1 MLAETTSPGPT
12 SPTLQASAAGV
23 AAPASVVTARDTW
36 RTQSLGSLDW
46 STVLPFILLAGL
58 LVALYEHIA
67 VKLVGDWYFFPDS
80 SHGLLIPFFVGF
92 LVWDRRRTLAAVPVR
107 PNWAGVPLV
116 ALGLLVLLV
125 GVFGADL
132 FLSRVSFVILA
143 AGVVWTLF
151 GRGMLREV
159 RFILFVCFLGIPL
172 PTLLLN
178 QITFPLQLLASNVA
192 GTLLP
197 VAGVPVLREGNVIQL
212 PAMSLEV
219 AEACSGIRSLM
230 SLFTVAV
237 IYGYFMEK
245 STVRRVILALASIPI
260 AVVANS
266 ARIFGT
272 GLCVQYWDPEK
283 AMGFFHEFSGWLI
296 FLVSLACLYLVHT
309 AMRLIRPEPGR
320 GTAVRVG
327 GAV

>member
-1 MLAETTSPGPT
+1 MHAVAVSPAEPQAMTLRDSFVARSGGSRLWSVTLPWALLA
-12 SPTLQASAAGV
+12 
-23 AAPASVVTARDTW
+23 
-36 RTQSLGSLDW
+36 
-46 STVLPFILLAGL
+46 ILLI
-58 LVALYEHIA
+58 ALYDRIA
-67 VKLVGDWYFFPDS
+67 IKLAMDWYNFPDS
-80 SHGLLIPFFVGF
+80 SHGLLIPFFVAF
-92 LVWDRRRTLAAVPVR
+92 LLWDRRQSLGKVAVQPS
-107 PNWAGVPLV
+107 WTGVPLV

-143 AGVVWTLF
+143 AGMVWVLF
-151 GRGMLREV
+151 GAGMLREV
-159 RFILFVCFLGIPL
+159 KFILFVCFLGIPL

-178 QITFPLQLLASNVA
+178 QITFPLQLLASSVA
-192 GTLLP
+192 STLLP
-197 VAGVPVLREGNVIQL
+197 LAGVPVLREGNVIQL

-237 IYGYFMEK
+237 IYGYFMER
-245 STVRRVILALASIPI
+245 STARRVILALASIPI

-272 GLCVQYWDPEK
+272 GLCVQYWDPDK

-309 AMRLIRPEPGR
+309 AMRLIKPEARASAGPEVR
-320 GTAVRVG
+320 GA
-327 GAV
+327 A